1 MVRTRV
7 GYTGGRQPSPTYT
20 NLGDHTEAVQ
30 VGFDP
35 TQTSYER
42 LLEVF
47 LATDNRCAW
56 TGKRQYMTAVF
67 YHNEAQKQ
75 SALEALRREEA
86 RLGERVA
93 AEVLPATPFYLA
105 EDYHQKYQLRLMPDL
120 LGEFQAIYP
129 RNADFLASTAVARV
143 NGYLAGHGSET
154 QLRAEVGRLGLSAN
168 GQKELVNAWKSS
180 RRQE

>member
-1 MVRTRV
+1 VVRTRV
-7 GYTGGRQPSPTYT
+7 GYTGGTTKNPTYYR
-20 NLGDHTEAVQ
+20 LGDHTETLQ
-30 VGFDP
+30 LDFDP
-35 TQTSYER
+35 SQVTYQK
-42 LLEVF
+42 LLDIF
-47 LATDNRCAW
+47 WATPNHCARS
-56 TGKRQYMTAVF
+56 GSRQYMSAIF
-67 YHNEAQKQ
+67 YRGNEQKKL
-75 SALEALRREEA
+75 ALESRERLA
-86 RLGERVA
+86 RQGKKVSAEILPLG
-93 AEVLPATPFYLA
+93 PFYLA